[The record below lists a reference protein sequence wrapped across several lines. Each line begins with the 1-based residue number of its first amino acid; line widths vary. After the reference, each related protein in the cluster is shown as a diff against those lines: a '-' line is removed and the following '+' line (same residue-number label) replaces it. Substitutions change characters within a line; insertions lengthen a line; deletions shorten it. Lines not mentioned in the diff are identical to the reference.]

1 MKNKI
6 ILLTTIFILSCLAL
20 TYYYFSYNNKENQL
34 IEEVSKS
41 EIQKVSNTLFEK
53 QDVEIQNWPKLKQ
66 KISVKD
72 WNFE

>member
-1 MKNKI
+1 MKNRI
-6 ILLTTIFILSCLAL
+6 ILLTTIFILSCLSL

-66 KISVKD
+66 NLSVKD